1 MLLPRI
7 FYWVFGSVSFIL
19 LTATAGIFYY
29 GQKAQDQYTKVEGAV
44 IKNQYKGDMARPV
57 IRYSWDGKELLYVD
71 NTYTNPPAYERDEK
85 VELFV
90 NPGDPEDVWINTF
103 MGRYFVMTI
112 LGGLGLL
119 FLGFLILFHFAFNK
133 H

>member
-7 FYWVFGSVSFIL
+7 FYWIFGSVSFIL
-19 LTATAGIFYY
+19 LTVAAAIFYY
-29 GQKAQDQYTKVEGAV
+29 GQKAQDQYTKIEGTV
-44 IKNQYKGDMARPV
+44 IKNQFKGDMARPV
-57 IRYSWDGKELLYVD
+57 IQYSWEGKELLYAD
-71 NTYTNPPAYERDEK
+71 NTYTSPPAYDRGEK

-90 NPGDPEDVWINTF
+90 NPNDPKDVWINTF